1 MKKPLTLLICIL
13 CLLSSVNSQ
22 QSSYWQQQVNFKIDV
37 ALNDKD
43 HTLDGFEKIQYTNHS
58 PDTLTYIWFHLWPN
72 AYKNDR
78 TAFSE
83 QLLQI
88 GRTDFYFS
96 DREDRG
102 YINRLDFRINEISLK
117 TEDHPNYIDA
127 VKIILQQPLLPGN
140 TVEITTPFHVKLPKN
155 FSRGGHTGQSYQITQ
170 WYPKPAVYDKSGW
183 HIMPYL
189 DQGEFYNE
197 FGNYEVK
204 ITLPQNYAVAATGEL
219 QNEDEKIWLLNRSS
233 YKEAA
238 SFKPQTAGK
247 KPVTIKK
254 PVNSNN
260 KKTATPPDRVTRAGS
275 NKQPV
280 TNNQQPAT
288 SIQPLKT
295 LIYTQNN
302 VSDFAWFA
310 DKRFIV
316 AHDTI
321 QLASGRIME
330 AYAFY
335 HNSAAETWS
344 KAITFIKKSIRSR
357 SNWVGEYPYNTISV
371 VMAKMGFEGGMEYPT
386 ITSISPIM
394 EESSLERVIEH
405 EVGHNWFQ
413 GILGSN
419 ERIHP
424 WMDEGINSYYDGRY
438 ERELNKKEDPEIM
451 KERVLAIEEAEHL
464 DQPIETT
471 AESFTSINDDIIAYY
486 KTDKWMQLLENEI
499 GTTVFDK
506 AMQEY
511 YKRFQFK
518 HPQPEDFKQVMEEV
532 SGKNLDNL
540 FALQKKKGPLPQKA
554 VTKTEVYVLPGAVKK
569 METFLKT
576 GNKAVFISPVVG
588 VNSYDKA
595 MIGVAITNYIPPTG
609 NFRYLLAPM
618 YSTGAK
624 TLSGL
629 GRLSYRWFPH
639 STFDKAE
646 IFVAASKFTT
656 RNFTDDYRKQLHI
669 GFTKIVPGFRLTIKE
684 KDAHSTMR
692 KYIQW
697 KTFLINEGSLRF
709 KSDTVITPGNPADT
723 SVYNNASKIT
733 SSRYVNQ
740 LKIVIENSRALYP
753 YNAELQIDQGKGFVR
768 TAFTGNYFFNYS
780 KSGGANVRFF
790 AGKFFYTGNKVENP
804 FETYQYHFNMSGAR
818 GEDDYT
824 YSNYFIGRTEQ
835 RFWKSQQMIIRDGGF
850 KVGTDLLADR
860 AGRSDDWLMAAN
872 FTTSVPN
879 SINPL
884 SILPV
889 KIPLKAFLDIGTNAA
904 AWKKDAGTTKFLFD
918 AGLQLSLF
926 KNTLNIYVPL
936 LYSKVYSDYFKSY
949 KPDTKFFRNISFSI
963 DLQNMRLPNPVHN
976 IIF

>member
-1 MKKPLTLLICIL
+1 M
-13 CLLSSVNSQ
+13 
-22 QSSYWQQQVNFKIDV
+22 
-37 ALNDKD
+37 NDKD
-43 HTLDGFEKIQYTNHS
+43 HTLDGFEKIQYTNNS
-58 PDTLTYIWFHLWPN
+58 PDTLRYIWFYIWPN

-96 DREDRG
+96 ESEDRG
-102 YINRLDFRINEISLK
+102 YINRLDFRVNEISLK
-117 TEDHPNYIDA
+117 TEDHPNYID
-127 VKIILQQPLLPGN
+127 VIKIILQQPLLPGS
-140 TVEITTPFHVKLPKN
+140 TAEITTPFHVKLPKN

-170 WYPKPAVYDKSGW
+170 WYPKPAVYDNRGW
-183 HIMPYL
+183 HTMPYL

-204 ITLPQNYAVAATGEL
+204 ITVPQNYVVAATGEL
-219 QNEDEKIWLLNRSS
+219 QNEDEKIWLLNRSG
-233 YKEAA
+233 YKEAV
-238 SFKPQTAGK
+238 SFKPRAASKKTVTNKTK
-247 KPVTIKK
+247 KP
-254 PVNSNN
+254 
-260 KKTATPPDRVTRAGS
+260 ATS
-275 NKQPV
+275 NKQPA

-288 SIQPLKT
+288 SNQPLKT
-295 LIYTQNN
+295 LIYKQSN

-316 AHDTI
+316 NHDTI
-321 QLASGRIME
+321 QLASGRTIE
-330 AYAFY
+330 AFAYYWPNNAS
-335 HNSAAETWS
+335 NWS
-344 KAITFIKKSIRSR
+344 KAINYIKKSVRSR
-357 SNWVGEYPYNTISV
+357 SQWVGEYPYNVVSV
-371 VMAKMGFEGGMEYPT
+371 VEAKMGFDGGMEYPT
-386 ITSISPIM
+386 ITSISPM
-394 EESSLERVIEH
+394 SEESELESVIEH

-419 ERIHP
+419 ERVHP

-438 ERELNKKEDPEIM
+438 EREINKKDDPELM
-451 KERVLAIEEAEHL
+451 KERLLAIEEEEHI

-471 AESFTSINDDIIAYY
+471 AEGFTAINNDVIAYY
-486 KTDKWMQLLENEI
+486 KTDKWMQLLENEL
-499 GTTVFDK
+499 GTAVFDK

-511 YKRFQFK
+511 FKRFQFK

-532 SGKNLDNL
+532 SGKNLNNL
-540 FALQKKKGPLPQKA
+540 FALKEKKGPLPQKS
-554 VTKTEVYVLPGAVKK
+554 TGKTDLYVLPGAVKK
-569 METFLKT
+569 MENFLKT
-576 GNKAVFISPVVG
+576 GNKSVFISPIVG

-595 MIGVAITNYIPPTG
+595 MLGVAITNYIPPTG

-624 TLSGL
+624 TISGL

-656 RNFTDDYRKQLHI
+656 SNFTDDYGEQLHT
-669 GFTKIVPGFRLTIKE
+669 GFTKVVPGFRLTLKE
-684 KDAHSTMR
+684 KYPHSTVR

-697 KTFLINEGSLRF
+697 KTFLISEGSLRF

-723 SVYNNASKIT
+723 SVYNDASKIT

-740 LKIVIENSRALYP
+740 LKIVVENSRALYP
-753 YNAELQIDQGKGFVR
+753 YSAELQIDQGKGFIR
-768 TAFTGNYFFNYS
+768 TAFTGNYFFNYF

-804 FETYQYHFNMSGAR
+804 FNTYQYHFNMSGAR

-835 RFWKSQQMIIRDGGF
+835 RFWKSQQMAIRDGGF
-850 KVGTDLLADR
+850 KVGTDLLAER
-860 AGRSDDWLMAAN
+860 EGRSDDWLMAAN
-872 FTTSVPN
+872 FTTSIPN
-879 SINPL
+879 NVNPL

-918 AGLQLSLF
+918 AGLQVSLF
-926 KNTLNIYVPL
+926 KNVLNIYVPL

-949 KPDTKFFRNISFSI
+949 KPDTKFLRNISFSI
-963 DLQNMRLPNPVHN
+963 DLQNIRLPNPVHN